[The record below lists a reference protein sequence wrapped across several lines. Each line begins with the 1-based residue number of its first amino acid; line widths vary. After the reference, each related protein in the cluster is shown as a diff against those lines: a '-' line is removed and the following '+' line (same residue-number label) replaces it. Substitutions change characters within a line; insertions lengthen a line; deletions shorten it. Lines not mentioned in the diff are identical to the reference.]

1 MKYKDHKGLVWTR
14 SEDGTRIEADN
25 GAVVIGLPEM
35 SAEYLVSI
43 VYQDDPA
50 FTLTPVSQ

>member
-1 MKYKDHKGLVWTR
+1 MKYRDHKGLIWTR
-14 SEDGTRIEADN
+14 SEDGRRIEADN

-35 SAEYLVSI
+35 TSEYLVSL

-50 FTLTPVSQ
+50 FTFEPIV

>member
-1 MKYKDHKGLVWTR
+1 MKYRDHTGLIWTR

-35 SAEYLVSI
+35 TAEYLVSL
-43 VYQDDPA
+43 VYQEDSEYK
-50 FTLTPVSQ
+50 LEQLS

>member
-14 SEDGTRIEADN
+14 SEDGRRIEADN

-35 SAEYLVSI
+35 TAEHLISCAYP
-43 VYQDDPA
+43 DDPD
-50 FTLTPVSQ
+50 LKVEVVE